1 MEDLIWKYIDG
12 ECTEDEIILVEN
24 KMHNDPVF
32 HMEFKDAL
40 ALNAILAK
48 TSFVPMSQDFEIVL
62 NKKILDAVSVDKSQA
77 LLPRTWILG
86 LIILAILGLATA
98 LRFQGVSSSFLQ
110 LPQMDEKSTDMV
122 AWVVTSFLV
131 LVGLDQG
138 FRKWLVFRKQT
149 HVSIY

>member
-62 NKKILDAVSVDKSQA
+62 NKKILDTVSVDKSQA

-98 LRFQGVSSSFLQ
+98 LRFQGVSSSFLE

>member
-149 HVSIY
+149 HVSFY